1 MQKKIEK
8 VSETNEIRVR
18 NLTNSNN
25 THSYTQSHIEARTNL
40 SSWSGGYF
48 WYRGGWWIC
57 RLLPHQSEHRGSYKS
72 VWLNGAIKFQ
82 LSLNLLLQVQL
93 STPCKIVGFLIYKR
107 QLWYSRKQ
115 IIRFHSL
122 RHLKQLHLE
131 HLPEKIEESSPLSS
145 LFPPSSALSRIV
157 LRNENRL
164 F

>member
-18 NLTNSNN
+18 NRTNSNN

-40 SSWSGGYF
+40 SSWSGV
-48 WYRGGWWIC
+48 WYRGGRWI
-57 RLLPHQSEHRGSYKS
+57 RLLPHRSEHGGSYKS
-72 VWLNGAIKFQ
+72 AWLNGAIKFQ
-82 LSLNLLLQVQL
+82 LSLNLLLKVQL

-122 RHLKQLHLE
+122 RQLKQLHLE
-131 HLPEKIEESSPLSS
+131 HLPGKIEESSPLSS
-145 LFPPSSALSRIV
+145 LFPPSSALSSETGIDFSR
-157 LRNENRL
+157 
-164 F
+164 